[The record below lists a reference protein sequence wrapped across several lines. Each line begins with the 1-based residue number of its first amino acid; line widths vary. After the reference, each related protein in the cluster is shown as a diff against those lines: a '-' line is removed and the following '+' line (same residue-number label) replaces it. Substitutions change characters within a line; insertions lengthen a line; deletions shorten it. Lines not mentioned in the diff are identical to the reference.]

1 MMCVDLACILALKC
15 ITVVTKNSEKL
26 IRGLALRKNRK
37 KTGLFIAEGLKLV
50 TDFVSAGV
58 EVDIIYHVGPIP
70 EKLMGDRTVEVSESD
85 MKRIT
90 FLETSSPVLAV
101 FHQRKED
108 LKSFIDAPII
118 LLLDRVQDPGNLGTL
133 LRTALWYGVE
143 HIALVSGT
151 ADVWSPKVVQA
162 SMSALAHVKVVL
174 LEEQEW
180 LSFATENKFEL
191 VIADMN
197 GTPAK
202 SFEWSR
208 KQILVMGNEGQG
220 ASDMLKS
227 SGRTITLPGDSS
239 KMESLNVAVSG
250 ATLLYEYASS
260 RRF

>member
-1 MMCVDLACILALKC
+1 M
-15 ITVVTKNSEKL
+15 VTKNSEKL
-26 IRGLALRKNRK
+26 IHGLALRKNRK
-37 KTGLFIAEGLKLV
+37 KTGLFVAEGLKLV

-58 EVDIIYHVGPIP
+58 EVDIIYHVGAIP
-70 EKLMGDRTVEVSESD
+70 EELRGDRSIEVSEGD

-90 FLETSSPVLAV
+90 FLETPSPVLAV
-101 FHQRKED
+101 LHQRKED
-108 LKSFIDAPII
+108 LKSFIDAPLI

-151 ADVWSPKVVQA
+151 ADVWNPKVVQA

-174 LEEQEW
+174 LEEHEW
-180 LSFATENKFEL
+180 LNFAREHQFDL

-197 GTPAK
+197 GTPAR

-220 ASDMLKS
+220 ASDTLKS
-227 SGRTITLPGDSS
+227 SGRAITLPGDAS

-260 RRF
+260 RHS

>member
-180 LSFATENKFEL
+180 FSFATQNKFEL

-208 KQILVMGNEGQG
+208 KQILVMGNEGHG

-227 SGRTITLPGDSS
+227 SGRKITLPGDSS